1 MFNLLGIFDCRQF
14 WRGAIQVPTF
24 TGDSPE
30 GIKTRNSYSFRD
42 QYVHLNISISSNLT
56 PKQHEL
62 IEEFAKEEQG
72 EYEKHSIARASGSKC

>member
-1 MFNLLGIFDCRQF
+1 MLDWCR
-14 WRGAIQVPTF
+14 
-24 TGDSPE
+24 
-30 GIKTRNSYSFRD
+30 
-42 QYVHLNISISSNLT
+42 NLT